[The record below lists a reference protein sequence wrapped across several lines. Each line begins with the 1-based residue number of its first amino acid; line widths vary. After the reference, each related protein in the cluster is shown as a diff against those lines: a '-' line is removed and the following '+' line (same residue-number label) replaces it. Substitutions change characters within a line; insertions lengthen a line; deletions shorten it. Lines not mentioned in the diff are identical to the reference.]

1 MKVFLMLVFLFLV
14 PKFSFAITPQVFHQ
28 TYLLTSEGNAGEAK
42 AYLIQALPYE
52 TQEGLCLAEAFVSWI
67 ASTPSSTTRHAMTE
81 SFNAASFYLL
91 SRDRREAAKLLIEDF
106 EEPKLEAIP
115 FIEGLFDW
123 MEKILFSKEEIF
135 SILKEHFLVAAKVHA
150 TENDIPIVPCGGRV
164 TVIGGIDNEGNKK
177 VEGKIVHENKDKS
190 FSWGATGKITQDKD
204 GNVKGEVE
212 AKAEWEF

>member
-91 SRDRREAAKLLIEDF
+91 SRDRREAKKLLIEDF

-135 SILKEHFLVAAKVHA
+135 SILKEHFLVAAKVYA
-150 TENDIPIVPCGGRV
+150 TENDIPIVPCGRSIEIEVGR
-164 TVIGGIDNEGNKK
+164 DNEGNKK
-177 VEGKIVHENKDKS
+177 ARAGFVYENKDKT
-190 FSWGATGKITQDKD
+190 FSTEATGSVTQDKD
-204 GNVKGEVE
+204 GNVKAEVT
-212 AKAEWEF
+212 AKGKWQF